1 MFILLVI
8 ALTFISIA
16 LRVIIF
22 SLNTTVKLVERREK
36 IKDRNPEK
44 GSALPSSVGKIATVT
59 TKAVIRFLKLM
70 KRVVSVT
77 RNLLAMIGSLVIIVD
92 IIILIVLAVV
102 AAGFLLLFNKTGQA

>member
-22 SLNTTVKLVERREK
+22 SLNTTVKLVERRERVK
-36 IKDRNPEK
+36 AKENQDDNSLSK
-44 GSALPSSVGKIATVT
+44 GIGKAATLT
-59 TKAVIRFLKLM
+59 TKAIIRFLKLM
-70 KRVVSVT
+70 KKVVSVT
-77 RNLLAMIGSLVIIVD
+77 RDLLAMVGSFVLIIDVVILV
-92 IIILIVLAVV
+92 VLAVV